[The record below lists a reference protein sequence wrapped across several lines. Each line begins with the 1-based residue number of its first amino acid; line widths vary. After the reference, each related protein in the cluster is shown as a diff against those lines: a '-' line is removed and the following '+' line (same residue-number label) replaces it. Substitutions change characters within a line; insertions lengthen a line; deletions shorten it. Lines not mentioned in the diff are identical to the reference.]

1 MRSTTRYRAAA
12 TVAVLAGAALAG
24 CGGDDGETLQV
35 YSGRHY
41 GIETA
46 FEQYEDE
53 TGVKLEFQTGNDGE
67 LRERL
72 AAEGEDTEADVYI
85 TVDAGNLVAAT
96 EQGLF
101 QPIESP
107 ALDEA
112 IPAEFSDPDDN
123 WYGLTLRARTIMYN
137 PELID
142 EADVPSTYEE
152 LADPEW
158 AGRVCMRD
166 SLNGYQQSLV
176 ASLIAEHGEEE
187 ATRIVQGWADNS
199 EILANDVLVI
209 ESIADGICEV
219 GLANHYYLGR
229 ALEENPD
236 LDVKLKWA
244 NQDDRG
250 VARQHLGRRRDHL
263 GRQSR
268 TRPTV
273 PRVARHRRSERA
285 RRREP
290 RVSGEPGRAGR
301 TAHHRAVRHRL
312 PARPAERGRPRSS
325 EPGRGAHHG
334 RGGVRLTGV
343 STLSRCR

>member
-1 MRSTTRYRAAA
+1 MISTTRYRAAA
-12 TVAVLAGAALAG
+12 TVAVLGGVLLAG
-24 CGGDDGETLQV
+24 CGGEDGPVLQV

-53 TGVKLEFQTGNDGE
+53 TGVRLEFQTGNDGE

-72 AAEGEDTEADVYI
+72 AAEGADTEADVYI

-101 QPIESP
+101 QPIDSSV
-107 ALDEA
+107 LDEA
-112 IPAEFSDPDDN
+112 IPAELRDPDGN

-158 AGRVCMRD
+158 KGRLCLRD

-187 ATRIVQGWADNS
+187 TERIVQGWADNA
-199 EILANDVLVI
+199 EILGNDVLVI

-219 GLANHYYLGR
+219 GVANHYYLGR
-229 ALEENPD
+229 ELEENPD
-236 LDVKLKWA
+236 LEVKLKWA
-244 NQDDRG
+244 NQNDRG
-250 VARQHLGRRRDHL
+250 VHVNISGGGVTTWADEPELAQQFLEWLATDGQGVLVDANHEYPANPAVSPEPLIAAEFGTDFVRDRL
-263 GRQSR
+263 QAAEFG
-268 TRPTV
+268 
-273 PRVARHRRSERA
+273 ALNA
-285 RRREP
+285 
-290 RVSGEPGRAGR
+290 A
-301 TAHHRAVRHRL
+301 AVRIMD
-312 PARPAERGRPRSS
+312 EVGY
-325 EPGRGAHHG
+325 G
-334 RGGVRLTGV
+334 
-343 STLSRCR
+343 